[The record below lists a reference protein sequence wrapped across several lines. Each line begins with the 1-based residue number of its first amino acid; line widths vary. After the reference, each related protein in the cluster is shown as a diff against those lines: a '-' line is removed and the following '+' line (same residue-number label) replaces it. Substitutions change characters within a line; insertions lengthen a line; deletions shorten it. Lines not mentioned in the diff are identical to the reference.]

1 MGSRSIRTFTVLP
14 HLPPRLQALHKLA
27 YNLWWC
33 WNHDAIALFRR
44 LDPDLFEAVEH
55 SPVKLLGAL
64 EQSRMEQLLRD
75 DGFLA
80 HMDRVEEV
88 LDAYLGATTWYQET
102 YGAQT
107 DCRIAYFSA
116 EFGLHESVPIYSG
129 GLGVL
134 AGDHLKS
141 ASDLGIPLMGV
152 GLMYREGY
160 FRQYLNVDGWQQE
173 RYPENDFF
181 NLPLIPETRPDG
193 AALLVGVTF
202 PGREV
207 QARIWRIQVGRVPLY
222 LLDTNIP
229 QNSPEDRQ
237 ITGRLYGGDHD
248 MRIKQE
254 MILGIGG
261 VRALRA
267 LGKPPTVCHMNEGHS
282 AFCGLERI
290 RVYMEQTKSDFATA
304 REAVAAGTVFTT
316 HTPVPAGNDVFA
328 PQAVEHYFSPIL
340 PQLKIDRGEFL
351 GLGRQNPFDNN
362 EPFGMTVLAI
372 RLSNVTNGVSKLH
385 GSVSRK
391 MWKGIWPELP
401 DNEVPITSITN
412 GIHTHSW
419 VSPDLIQ
426 LYDRYLGEDWGEKP
440 ADTPV
445 WRRVES
451 IPDAELW
458 RTH

>member
-134 AGDHLKS
+134 AGDHLKA
-141 ASDLGIPLMGV
+141 ASDLGIPLAGV

-181 NLPLIPETRPDG
+181 NLPLIPETRNDG
-193 AALLVGVTF
+193 SPLLISVPF

-207 QARIWRIQVGRVPLY
+207 WARVWRIQVGRVPLS

-229 QNSPEDRQ
+229 GTAPRTGVSPPSS
-237 ITGRLYGGDHD
+237 T
-248 MRIKQE
+248 
-254 MILGIGG
+254 
-261 VRALRA
+261 A
-267 LGKPPTVCHMNEGHS
+267 
-282 AFCGLERI
+282 
-290 RVYMEQTKSDFATA
+290 ATA
-304 REAVAAGTVFTT
+304 TPASARRWSWASAAS
-316 HTPVPAGNDVFA
+316 A
-328 PQAVEHYFSPIL
+328 PS
-340 PQLKIDRGEFL
+340 
-351 GLGRQNPFDNN
+351 
-362 EPFGMTVLAI
+362 
-372 RLSNVTNGVSKLH
+372 
-385 GSVSRK
+385 
-391 MWKGIWPELP
+391 
-401 DNEVPITSITN
+401 
-412 GIHTHSW
+412 
-419 VSPDLIQ
+419 
-426 LYDRYLGEDWGEKP
+426 
-440 ADTPV
+440 
-445 WRRVES
+445 
-451 IPDAELW
+451 
-458 RTH
+458 